1 MRRHYINTK
10 ILLIKIIELTVI
22 VIIVIII
29 IYSLYL
35 LFMEWPSGVLN
46 IYQALDLLHN

>member
-1 MRRHYINTK
+1 MRWYYINTK
-10 ILLIKIIELTVI
+10 ILLIKIIELAVI
-22 VIIVIII
+22 VVTVIII

-35 LFMEWPSGVLN
+35 LFMEWPSGILN